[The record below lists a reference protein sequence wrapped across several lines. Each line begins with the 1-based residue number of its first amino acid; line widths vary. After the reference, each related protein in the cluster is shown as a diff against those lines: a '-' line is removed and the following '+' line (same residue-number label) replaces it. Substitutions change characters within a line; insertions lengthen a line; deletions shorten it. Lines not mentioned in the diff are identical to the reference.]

1 MQLLQKP
8 KETVETPSLGLW
20 LSRDVPHERELADGL
35 MERLGHEKSLET
47 LLALHDKEETR
58 RQKRTKRSAQLIV
71 GFSFGMMAVVALL
84 LYAVFALSSAQHLW
98 WFRICVPLIWLL
110 NGVIHFQNIAMWR
123 GRKGKTPWFSTPVQ
137 QNIITALLDYADTPL
152 VADALSRA
160 IVYYTGDRD
169 RLYEKLAQVLPMLP
183 DDPEALTE
191 HARAILWR
199 RLSPAAVYPFPGEKE
214 RAPALRSAVARYF
227 ARTGA
232 PVKKWWR

>member
-1 MQLLQKP
+1 MRLIQKP

-20 LSRDVPHERELADGL
+20 LSRDVPQERELAGELLD
-35 MERLGHEKSLET
+35 RLGREKSLET

-58 RQKRTKRSAQLIV
+58 RQKRYDQNTYRILGCATMMMLFAGILLFAILSAPYANHRI
-71 GFSFGMMAVVALL
+71 LL
-84 LYAVFALSSAQHLW
+84 RVCL
-98 WFRICVPLIWLL
+98 P
-110 NGVIHFQNIAMWR
+110 AMWFFEGFMFVFIHKMYR
-123 GRKGKTPWFSTPVQ
+123 GRKGKTPFLSTKVQ
-137 QNIITALLDYADTPL
+137 QNVITALLDYADTPL

-160 IVYYTGDRD
+160 VAYYTGDRD
-169 RLYEKLAQVLPMLP
+169 RLYEKLASVLPMLP

-199 RLSPAAVYPFPGEKE
+199 RLSPAAVYPYPGEKE
-214 RAPALRSAVARYF
+214 RAPAFRSAVARYF